1 MRNEAYPVL
10 RYAHL
15 LAIFALLAGCA
26 SHEAPACRGDTF
38 DLNPAAGTP
47 R

>member
-1 MRNEAYPVL
+1 ML
-10 RYAHL
+10 RYAYL
-15 LAIFALLAGCA
+15 LVILAALTSCA

-38 DLNPAAGTP
+38 DLNPVAGTP

>member
-1 MRNEAYPVL
+1 MRKELNLML
-10 RYAHL
+10 RYAYL
-15 LAIFALLAGCA
+15 LGILASLAGCA

-38 DLNPAAGTP
+38 DLNPVVGAP